1 MPEAPH
7 KSGFVSIIGRPNAGK
22 STLLNALVGARLAIV
37 SDKPQTTR
45 TNIQGVLTTP
55 DAQVVFLDTPGVHR
69 SGNLLDR
76 RMLDHIRTALDQR
89 DLLILITDAS
99 KPFRKEDEQ
108 AVDLVKKREAPVI
121 LALNKIDRLPEKAR
135 LLPLI
140 ERYRSLNDFADYVPI
155 SAATGEGIDTL
166 RQAILDRLPEG
177 PPQFPGDYVTDQP
190 ERFMA
195 AEIIREKVLAATR
208 EEVPHS
214 TAVTV
219 DRWEEKPNLTRISST
234 VYVERT
240 GQKAIIIGSAGAMLK
255 KIGTDARHDIEQ
267 LIGRKVFLELFV
279 KVQPNWQQ
287 NSGFLNEL
295 DWRTMAGEESD

>member
-1 MPEAPH
+1 MPDAPH

-69 SGNLLDR
+69 SGSLLDR
-76 RMLDHIRTALDQR
+76 RMLDDIRTALDQR

-140 ERYRSLNDFADYVPI
+140 ERYRSLNDFADYVPL
-155 SAATGEGIDTL
+155 SAATGEGVDTL

-177 PPQFPGDYVTDQP
+177 PPQFPEDYVTDQP

-219 DRWEEKPNLTRISST
+219 DRWEEKPNLTHISST

-287 NSGFLNEL
+287 NPGFLNEL
-295 DWRTMAGEESD
+295 DWRTMADEESD